1 MQSVFLVLYIYQ
13 RIILK
18 KERLNTMHLNNSI
31 KKCIFCLAV
40 LVSMLGLQTDI
51 EAKNGEAYKSTQATF
66 YAQRYGLD
74 SKLFIIG
81 HKNPDSDTVFSAY
94 AYAELKNK
102 LGIPAEAVVF
112 GLLNDET
119 QYAIDYFGIKAPES
133 VTTVEGKRL
142 VLVDHAT
149 YKQAAEGIHNAEVV
163 EIVDHHQ
170 FGDIVPKKV
179 IAIRCMPWGSTNTII
194 YQMYLENNIK
204 PSRRSAGA
212 MLTGILSDTRNLR
225 NNASVYDIKA
235 VEELQKLAKLKDKDA
250 FYKEMVKAA
259 ASYKGKSDKEILNL
273 DSKEFVFNGYKVFIT
288 CVKAKTAA
296 DLEAVALRM
305 HNVMPEAFKEK
316 DVDMMFACVTCDG
329 VAKSAIA
336 YYGANS
342 KEVAEKAYG
351 TAKDDVISVE
361 KELLRKVN
369 LVPDLSSEIDKLTTK
384 N

>member
-1 MQSVFLVLYIYQ
+1 
-13 RIILK
+13 
-18 KERLNTMHLNNSI
+18 MHLNNSI
-31 KKCIFCLAV
+31 KKYICCVAV
-40 LVSMLGLQTDI
+40 LGSMLSLQTNI
-51 EAKNGEAYKSTQATF
+51 EAKNSEAYKSTQATF

-74 SKLFIIG
+74 SKLSIIG
-81 HKNPDSDTVFSAY
+81 HKHPDSDTVFSAY

-102 LGIPAEAVVF
+102 LGIPAQAIVF
-112 GLLNDET
+112 GLPNDES

-133 VTTVEGKRL
+133 VTTVAGKRL

-149 YKQAAEGIHNAEVV
+149 YSQAAEGINTAEVV

-170 FGDIVPKKV
+170 FGNIIPKKV
-179 IAIRCMPWGSTNTII
+179 IAMRCMPWGSTNTII
-194 YQMYLENNIK
+194 YQMYLENKIK
-204 PSRRSAGA
+204 PSRQAAGA
-212 MLTGILSDTRNLR
+212 MLTGILSDTRNLH

-235 VEELQKLAKLKDKDA
+235 VEKLQKLAKLKDKDA

-288 CVKAKTAA
+288 CVNAKTEA

-305 HNVMPEAFKEK
+305 QKVMPEAFREK

-329 VAKSAIA
+329 VAKSALA
-336 YYGANS
+336 CYGENS

-351 TAKDDVISVE
+351 KAKDNVILVE
-361 KELLRKVN
+361 KELARKVN

-384 N
+384 K